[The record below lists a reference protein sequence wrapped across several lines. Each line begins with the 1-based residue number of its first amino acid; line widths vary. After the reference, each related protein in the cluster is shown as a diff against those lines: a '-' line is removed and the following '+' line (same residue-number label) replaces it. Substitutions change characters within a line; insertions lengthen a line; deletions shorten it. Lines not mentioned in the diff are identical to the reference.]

1 MNRSI
6 IYIALGLG
14 SFCTSVLQG
23 AEEVAVEASKNS
35 DKDRFG
41 GREIHVVE
49 GKSTRPKKAKSN
61 KSKKKEQTTSQSP
74 SKVVS
79 ESSKDTTKS
88 KKSASGKAKT
98 KVAEKASKTKIKDV
112 PNTKKEITETK
123 SEVVPSTPLKSEPSE
138 KASSLKQD
146 AIPSA
151 IKETEKEPENK
162 KPLKNKAVA
171 NSEPEKTDTKTEPT
185 AVTPPA
191 LDLSSMKDSLKAS
204 IKESLAEILA
214 ESGLPKTLIQPKQTT
229 KNTVPVPSES
239 TKSKERRVSGD
250 SDNPIIDLTKI
261 TTVNPMMLAD
271 GDPADL
277 LPWKDGDYY
286 HFAKNQS
293 LKELIRSFC
302 SSQSVDVIVSD
313 AVNDVVN
320 GKFSNV
326 SSRQFWKD
334 IVNAY
339 GLVWFYDGSLL
350 YVYKSSEIQSKVLQM
365 GRDEMR
371 TLIRVITQLAY
382 LSSNINFR
390 PMETAGILV
399 VSGPPKLMEMLEE
412 LISKVVIERVSDVFD
427 IRTFPLKHAWA
438 YDMSVSYR
446 GGNMNIPGVA
456 TMLQQIIGSLPGPV
470 GEANLG
476 MNIGNDP
483 SPSSA
488 TPLEA
493 MVGPAEA
500 RRAQSKDAQSEG
512 SKDADKNTNSEKPS
526 NVGDIFITYD
536 TRLNAVIV
544 KAKHQ
549 DMHFIEQIIEQLDV
563 PREAIR
569 IDVAVVD
576 ISRAGTMSI
585 GAMFDTSVRRGN
597 VTFNSDFSKADLN
610 SRLSV
615 NLGNLFRNFGFN
627 ETLDILEDI
636 GNGQTL
642 TRSSVITLDNIAAVI
657 NKSQTL
663 YVKVEG
669 KKSGDLFDVS
679 VSTKLV
685 VVPHIVPGVFNEKGA
700 PKIKLLIDV
709 SDGNFTQDPTNT
721 GGATEP
727 KTDTNTVNTEASI
740 YVGQS
745 LFIGGYFHE
754 KHAKSSKGVPF
765 LKDIPLLGHLF
776 KSSGNENRVMERVYI
791 ITPTLVDTMDSELGT
806 YDRFFQDSRL
816 SGEETLTPDEFN
828 LTKPY
833 TSKQEKIVNATY
845 KRLGKEEEFHWH
857 EFKEKLAKTLPKQSS
872 KNFSQ
877 EQLSGASR
885 RELRSRRR

>member
-35 DKDRFG
+35 NKDRFG

-49 GKSTRPKKAKSN
+49 GKSTRLKKAKSN
-61 KSKKKEQTTSQSP
+61 KSTTSKKKEPTTSQSP
-74 SKVVS
+74 AKVVS

-98 KVAEKASKTKIKDV
+98 KVAEKASKTKTKDV

-146 AIPSA
+146 AVPSA

-162 KPLKNKAVA
+162 KSLKNKAAA
-171 NSEPEKTDTKTEPT
+171 NSEPEKTDTKTEPKAT
-185 AVTPPA
+185 TPPA

-214 ESGLPKTLIQPKQTT
+214 ESGLHKTLIQPKQTP
-229 KNTVPVPSES
+229 KNTVSVPSEL

-293 LKELIRSFC
+293 LKELVRSFC

-476 MNIGNDP
+476 MNIGKDP

-488 TPLEA
+488 TPLDA

-500 RRAQSKDAQSEG
+500 RRAQNKEAKEESSESSSKDG
-512 SKDADKNTNSEKPS
+512 EKPS

-585 GAMFDTSVRRGN
+585 GALFNTSVHRGN
-597 VTFNSDFSKADLN
+597 VTFTSDFSKSDLGAH
-610 SRLSV
+610 LSV
-615 NLGNLFRNFGFN
+615 DLGKLFRNFGFN

-657 NKSQTL
+657 DKSQTV

-669 KKSGDLFDVS
+669 KKAGDLFDVS

-685 VVPHIVPGVFNEKGA
+685 VVPHIIPGVFNEKGA

-833 TSKQEKIVNATY
+833 TPKKEQYAAATY
-845 KRLGKEEEFHWH
+845 DRLGKEKRWEDI
-857 EFKEKLAKTLPKQSS
+857 EKKLSRFSTKDANTQSPHNWRS
-872 KNFSQ
+872 KRTSTW
-877 EQLSGASR
+877 SR
-885 RELRSRRR
+885 

>member
-6 IYIALGLG
+6 IYAAIGACFLY
-14 SFCTSVLQG
+14 SSALQG
-23 AEEVAVEASKNS
+23 AEEKTSS
-35 DKDRFG
+35 DVTKTAKTPKKSRFG
-41 GREIHVVE
+41 GREIHVIE
-49 GKSTRPKKAKSN
+49 GKSTRQPKRKSKKAETAKHASSESKAKSSKQPDPP
-61 KSKKKEQTTSQSP
+61 KSTTPKAKDKPGASKSQAASTTPKEPAKSQAKTTQNVTPKIESPASKAKQEAITIAQKSSVSETKKTPDTAVQSTAKKENTQVAPVPQP
-74 SKVVS
+74 SK
-79 ESSKDTTKS
+79 ETT
-88 KKSASGKAKT
+88 A
-98 KVAEKASKTKIKDV
+98 
-112 PNTKKEITETK
+112 
-123 SEVVPSTPLKSEPSE
+123 
-138 KASSLKQD
+138 
-146 AIPSA
+146 PSA
-151 IKETEKEPENK
+151 VE
-162 KPLKNKAVA
+162 
-171 NSEPEKTDTKTEPT
+171 
-185 AVTPPA
+185 
-191 LDLSSMKDSLKAS
+191 LSAMKDSLKAS

-214 ESGLPKTLIQPKQTT
+214 ETGLPKLVPAATTPKAESKSSATTRSAAIPVPHELTQT
-229 KNTVPVPSES
+229 KN
-239 TKSKERRVSGD
+239 RQVSGD
-250 SDNPIIDLTKI
+250 SDNPIIDLTQI

-277 LPWKDGDYY
+277 LPWKESDYY

-293 LKELIRSFC
+293 LKELVRSFC
-302 SSQSVDVIVSD
+302 SAQSVDVIVSD

-326 SSRQFWKD
+326 SARQFWKD
-334 IVNAY
+334 IVSAY

-350 YVYKSSEIQSKVLQM
+350 YVYKSGEIQSKVLQM

-371 TLIRVITQLAY
+371 TLIRVITQLGY

-412 LISKVVIERVSDVFD
+412 LISKVVIERVSDVYD

-456 TMLQQIIGSLPGPV
+456 SMLQQIIGSLPGPV

-476 MNIGNDP
+476 MNIGKDP

-488 TPLEA
+488 TPLDA

-500 RRAQSKDAQSEG
+500 RRTQSKESKDEG
-512 SKDADKNTNSEKPS
+512 SSKDTDKNTNSDKPS

-549 DMHFIEQIIEQLDV
+549 DMRFIEQIIEQLDV

-576 ISRAGTMSI
+576 ISRSGVLNI
-585 GAMFDTSVRRGN
+585 GSKFEPNIRKGK
-597 VTFNSDFSKADLN
+597 FSFTENYEKQELN
-610 SRLSV
+610 TRFTI
-615 NLGNLFRNFGFN
+615 NLGNLFRNFGFE
-627 ETLDILEDI
+627 ETLDILEDV
-636 GNGQTL
+636 GNAQTL
-642 TRSSVITLDNIAAVI
+642 TRSSVITLDNIAAVVD
-657 NKSQTL
+657 SSHTM
-663 YVKVEG
+663 YVKVSG
-669 KKSGDLFDVS
+669 QKAGDLFDVS

-685 VVPHIVPGVFNEKGA
+685 VVPHIVPGSFNEKGA

-709 SDGNFTQDPTNT
+709 SDGKFNQDPTEE
-721 GGATEP
+721 GGSTEP

-754 KHAKSSKGVPF
+754 IHKKSAKGLPF
-765 LKDIPLLGHLF
+765 FKDIPLLGHLF
-776 KSSGNENRVMERVYI
+776 KASTNSTEVMERVYI
-791 ITPTLVDTMDSELGT
+791 ITPTLVDTTDSELGT

-816 SGEETLTPDEFN
+816 SGETTLDRDEFN

-833 TSKQEKIVNATY
+833 KSKKDKIESATFE
-845 KRLGKEEEFHWH
+845 RLGKEDEFRKHTRKR
-857 EFKEKLAKTLPKQSS
+857 ELPS
-872 KNFSQ
+872 KSFSN
-877 EQLSGASR
+877 EQLQR
-885 RELRSRRR
+885 PIHQELRSRRR